1 MKKLAILFAVC
12 SLTLVSCDLE
22 LYPDNLEIQDTA
34 LETLDDL
41 EKFERGTYS
50 AFRAMFNSQ
59 LIIAGDLQADYANAV
74 MNFSN
79 TYGPLHSWTYNYNDY
94 EVADVWNAIYYAI
107 ANTNWVLYK
116 KDVVEA
122 TLETEDDI
130 LLFDKIIG
138 EMYFIRAFG
147 HFLAVEKFAGAYD
160 EATIDEPFS
169 GVPVIQAYNPTE
181 LPSRKTLRES
191 YQAILDD
198 IALAEELLAS
208 TPGVTSSTKI
218 SYDAVLALKARVAL
232 QMKDYDTAYA
242 AATELINL
250 GVYELADT
258 TEELKNIFTYDTG
271 SEIILVPYASVTELA
286 GIGGDSFILD
296 VNSADDYFRPDY
308 IPTKAQVDLYA
319 DNDIRKEA
327 YFLAL
332 GDGKVEIGSSKLQ
345 SVVYLMNKYP
355 GNPNLQKVAG
365 TKNYANAVK
374 VFRIAEMYLIAAEAG
389 VNGAGD
395 GMTYLNAL
403 RQARGL
409 DALSIVSMSDVK
421 EERRREMMFEGNR
434 ISDLKRWGDA
444 MTGRTPQTGT
454 STDGSAAVL
463 HNDGDNYNNL
473 TVSAGDFRFVWP
485 IPANEIYAN
494 QNLASQQNPGWIN

>member
-191 YQAILDD
+191 YQAIFDD
-198 IALAEELLAS
+198 IALSEELLSS

-374 VFRIAEMYLIAAEAG
+374 VFRIAEMYLIAAEAY
-389 VNGAGD
+389 A
-395 GMTYLNAL
+395 
-403 RQARGL
+403 Q
-409 DALSIVSMSDVK
+409 
-421 EERRREMMFEGNR
+421 EGNAAAAQSTLNQLQAAR
-434 ISDLKRWGDA
+434 KAVNTTGTMENIKKEWFRETVGEGLRLASIKRWGDGLA
-444 MTGRTPQTGT
+444 VRAAQPGVEFLIMTGEYYNERAL
-454 STDGSAAVL
+454 SADSHFL
-463 HNDGDNYNNL
+463 N
-473 TVSAGDFRFVWP
+473 WP
-485 IPANEIYAN
+485 IPSYEIKLN
-494 QNLASQQNPGWIN
+494 SNLQQNPGYTAE

>member
-12 SLTLVSCDLE
+12 SLTFVSCELE

-34 LETLDDL
+34 LENLEDL

-50 AFRAMFNSQ
+50 AFRAMFNTP

-74 MNFSN
+74 LNFSN

-116 KDVVEA
+116 KDAVEA
-122 TLETEDDI
+122 TLETDADI

-138 EMYFIRAFG
+138 EMHFIRAFG

-160 EATIDEPFS
+160 EATADAPFS
-169 GVPVIQAYNPTE
+169 GVPVIMAYNPTE

-191 YQAILDD
+191 YEAILAD
-198 IALAEELLAS
+198 IAKAEELLAG
-208 TPGVTSSTKI
+208 TPGVVSSTKI

-250 GVYELADT
+250 GVYELADSA
-258 TEELKNIFTYDTG
+258 EALKNIFTYDTG
-271 SEIILVPYASVTELA
+271 SEIILVPYSSVTELA
-286 GIGGDSFILD
+286 GIGGDPFIYD
-296 VNSADDYFRPDY
+296 VNSADDYFKPDY
-308 IPTKAQVDLYA
+308 IPTQTQVDLYA

-327 YFLAL
+327 FFLAV
-332 GDGKVEIGSSKLQ
+332 GDEKVTIGTSKIE
-345 SVVYLMNKYP
+345 STVYLMNKFP

-365 TKNYANAVK
+365 TKNYANAFK
-374 VFRIAEMYLIAAEAG
+374 IFRIAEMYLIAAEAG

-395 GMTYLNAL
+395 GATYLNEL
-403 RQARGL
+403 RESRGL
-409 DALSIVSMSDVK
+409 AALSNVTMADVK

-444 MTGRTPQTGT
+444 MTNRTPQTGKAASG
-454 STDGSAAVL
+454 STAVL
-463 HNDGDNYNNL
+463 HTDGDNYNNL
-473 TVSAGDFRFVWP
+473 TVNAGDFRFVWP